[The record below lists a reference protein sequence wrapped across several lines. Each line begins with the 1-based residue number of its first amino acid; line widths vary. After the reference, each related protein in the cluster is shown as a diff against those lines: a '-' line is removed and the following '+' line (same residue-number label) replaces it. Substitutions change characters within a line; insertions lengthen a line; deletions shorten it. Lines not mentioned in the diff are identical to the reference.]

1 MEYFAILPV
10 FSEFRPSVKVPET
23 GYFVIFFGETQL
35 L

>member
-10 FSEFRPSVKVPET
+10 FSEFQPSVKVRET
-23 GYFVIFFGETQL
+23 GYFVNSFGETQL